1 MCARPTRALP
11 VHGLGVDRRLG
22 CSALDGVWDL
32 NPGCNAGSEAP
43 SFSLVAPWPR
53 ASPAPLARRGSRT
66 AELAVR
72 SEGVLKWSVPLGEA
86 SIMRIDSLREDGIG
100 DILVEEGKMDENTK
114 ERLLKKYGGG
124 KSD

>member
-1 MCARPTRALP
+1 MGTHQEVSAMYFFKRVMFWAALAALIYFAMNY
-11 VHGLGVDRRLG
+11 HYIYFGGGNIRMLKKSKWTLEYTFYSAQSKRL
-22 CSALDGVWDL
+22 D
-32 NPGCNAGSEAP
+32 
-43 SFSLVAPWPR
+43 
-53 ASPAPLARRGSRT
+53 
-66 AELAVR
+66 
-72 SEGVLKWSVPLGEA
+72 